1 VAAILVSCGFGPVGT
16 PSLVPAVPA
25 QVRPDAARFE
35 PVARS
40 VATVNDDAPVLLH
53 KVAIP
58 EPVVATKP
66 TLAAA
71 NVKMKHVWQSLNN
84 CGPASVVM
92 ILSSMGIDADQETAR
107 LALRGPNWARGM
119 GPTQVDP
126 WVKEQFGVRAT
137 WRNNGTNALMKA
149 LISNGFAPMVTQW
162 AEDPWISRISHW
174 RVVQGYDDARGVF
187 NVYDP
192 LRGRISLTYEWFD
205 RNWQPFAYRYL
216 VVHRPEDEPVVK
228 AILGADWSE
237 RAVRDR
243 LYERARAEARDR
255 NDSASWLA
263 LGEAAYAVAQYREA
277 VAAFEKG
284 LALGSAQGV
293 FTLRNSYSAALRA
306 LGRTQDADRVQQQI
320 AVGPSG
326 PAVVSPEVIAQE
338 QALELIRS
346 LRLFTE

>member
-1 VAAILVSCGFGPVGT
+1 
-16 PSLVPAVPA
+16 
-25 QVRPDAARFE
+25 
-35 PVARS
+35 
-40 VATVNDDAPVLLH
+40 
-53 KVAIP
+53 
-58 EPVVATKP
+58 
-66 TLAAA
+66 
-71 NVKMKHVWQSLNN
+71 
-84 CGPASVVM
+84 
-92 ILSSMGIDADQETAR
+92 
-107 LALRGPNWARGM
+107 M
-119 GPTQVDP
+119 GPGPVDP
-126 WVKEQFGVRAT
+126 WVKEKFGVRAT

-187 NVYDP
+187 SVYDP
-192 LRGRISLTYEWFD
+192 LRGRIALSYEWFD

-216 VVHRPEDEPVVK
+216 VIHRPEEEPVVK

-237 RAVRDR
+237 RAVRER
-243 LYERARAEARDR
+243 MYERARAEAQGR

-263 LGEAAYAVAQYREA
+263 LGEAAYAMAQYREA

-293 FTLRNSYSAALRA
+293 FTLRSSYSAALRA
-306 LGRTQDADRVQQQI
+306 LGRTQDAERVQQQI
-320 AVGPSG
+320 PSGASG
-326 PAVVSPEVIAQE
+326 PAVVSADVIAQE